1 MTKVLLVLQMP
12 EELRMPYFHGIRGAL
27 PHITLNIVGH
37 SNEAGPFIA
46 EADVLVTFG
55 THVSDE
61 ILAEAKNLKWV
72 QLLSTGVDAIVSRP
86 SLGKEVIITNVPGI
100 HASSVSEAAI
110 MFMLALSRD
119 LPRAVH
125 DKDRHVWD
133 RWSSPIL
140 QGKTVGIL
148 GMGLIAEGLA
158 PRCKALGMRVVGITT
173 APRSVAGFDAVHDR
187 DALLDVVP
195 SLDYL
200 VVLTPY
206 TKATHALI
214 NDAVFAAMKP
224 KSYFVN
230 LARGKIVDERA
241 LIAALELGPARGRG
255 NRCGV
260 NRAFAA
266 GRSVVERASSDHHA
280 APRRDVRRIRRA
292 RSPRFQ
298 REFAPLHRGR
308 CHRHDQSRVSR
319 ERVELLRVITQEET
333 WPRSV
338 ISPYTQMI
346 PKSWRHSMSKCS
358 A

>member
-241 LIAALELGPARGRG
+241 LIAALDSGQLAGAATDVASTEPLPPDDPLWNARHLIIMPHL
-255 NRCGV
+255 
-260 NRAFAA
+260 AA
-266 GRSVVERASSDHHA
+266 MYDEYAERALLVFNENL
-280 APRRDVRRIRRA
+280 RRFIAGDVTGMIN
-292 RSPRFQ
+292 
-298 REFAPLHRGR
+298 
-308 CHRHDQSRVSR
+308 RVSR
-319 ERVELLRVITQEET
+319 
-333 WPRSV
+333 
-338 ISPYTQMI
+338 
-346 PKSWRHSMSKCS
+346 
-358 A
+358 ANA